1 MSDMGEQES
10 KSERRVSGDEF
21 AQTLRQYLPAVAV
34 ERLGSVEDQRDTEG
48 VPESGAAGSVES
60 VLAELG
66 IDYTPFE
73 RWGDQFLAAM
83 NLASV
88 EPFEDVFAK
97 IPRPPD
103 EPPALWERLLLKAH
117 TPGPAGVSA
126 CLLLH
131 TLACA
136 RTVRV
141 LK

>member
-1 MSDMGEQES
+1 MEEREP
-10 KSERRVSGDEF
+10 KSERRVTGDEF
-21 AQTLRQYLPAVAV
+21 AETLRQYLPAVAV
-34 ERLGSVEDQRDTEG
+34 DRLGSVEEQRDSET
-48 VPESGAAGSVES
+48 VPESGADGSVED
-60 VLAELG
+60 VLTELG

-73 RWGDQFLAAM
+73 RWGDEFLRAM

-88 EPFEDVFAK
+88 EPFPDVFAR

>member
-1 MSDMGEQES
+1 MEKHEARP
-10 KSERRVSGDEF
+10 ERQVSGEEF
-21 AQTLRQYLPAVAV
+21 AKTLRQYLPAVAV
-34 ERLGSVEDQRDTEG
+34 ERLGSVEKQQSSEA
-48 VPESGAAGSVES
+48 VPESGADGSVES
-60 VLAELG
+60 VLSELG
-66 IDYTPFE
+66 IDYSPFE
-73 RWGDQFLAAM
+73 RWGDKFLAAM
-83 NLASV
+83 NLAGV
-88 EPFEDVFAK
+88 EPFPDVFAR
-97 IPRPPD
+97 IPRPPE

>member
-1 MSDMGEQES
+1 MDEREP
-10 KSERRVSGDEF
+10 KSERQVTAEEF

-34 ERLGSVEDQRDTEG
+34 ERLGSTKDQQGSEA
-48 VPESGAAGSVES
+48 VPESGADGSVEN

-73 RWGDQFLAAM
+73 RWGDKFLAAM
-83 NLASV
+83 NLAAV
-88 EPFEDVFAK
+88 EPFPEVFAR

-117 TPGPAGVSA
+117 TPGAAGVSA